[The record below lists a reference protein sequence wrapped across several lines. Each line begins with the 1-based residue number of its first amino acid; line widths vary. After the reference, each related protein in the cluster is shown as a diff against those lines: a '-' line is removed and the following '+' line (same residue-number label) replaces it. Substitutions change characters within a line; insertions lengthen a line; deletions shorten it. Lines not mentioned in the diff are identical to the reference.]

1 MRMKLTDAE
10 KAMLDGA
17 KGKAHAKAMELL
29 VRYGEALGAE
39 RLVETGNVCGTW
51 GAATPFMRDFALRK
65 GGLDAVF
72 SEFNLDSDEVV
83 STPDTEVHSCQL
95 IQGMYDGDNREFG
108 VTDEIQTL
116 HDESQKFFGKRGVQ
130 QFATCTPY
138 QVGNV
143 PVKGE
148 HCAWME
154 SSAVVYC
161 NGVLG
166 ARTNTEGR
174 ESTGAA
180 SITGRIPYWGYH
192 TPEFRLG
199 SHLVDLE
206 IPVESMMGW
215 GLLGYYLGEVVQDEI
230 PVIQGKGL
238 TQTPNLIR
246 LKHFGAAG
254 ASSGG
259 IEMFHVVGVTPEA
272 PTREAAFGPKKP
284 KQHIKYGA
292 AERKIAYD
300 NLNSSANERKLDFV
314 MLGCP
319 HDSIEQVWLAAKLL
333 EGRKLHPDTALWVH
347 TPRAIKEIA
356 DRNGYTKMINDAGG
370 RVMADTCPAISRV
383 LPRGAKVTATDSAK
397 QAHYLPAITGVQT
410 WFGSLEDCVASAISG
425 RWEGKLA

>member
-1 MRMKLTDAE
+1 MKLTDAE
-10 KAMLDGA
+10 QAMLDGG
-17 KGKAHAKAMELL
+17 KGKAHQKAMELL

-39 RLVETGNVCGTW
+39 RLVETSNVCGTW
-51 GAATPFMRDFALRK
+51 GAATPFMRDFALQK

-83 STPDTEVHSCQL
+83 ATPDTQVHSCQL
-95 IQGMYDGDNREFG
+95 IQGIYNEGGKEFG
-108 VTDEIQTL
+108 LSDDILEL
-116 HDESQKFFGKRGVQ
+116 HEESQKFFGKRGVQ

-180 SITGRIPYWGYH
+180 SLTGRIPYWGYH
-192 TPEFRLG
+192 IPEFRLG
-199 SHLVDLE
+199 THRVDLDIE
-206 IPVESMMGW
+206 VESMMDW

-238 TQTPNLIR
+238 TKTPNLIR
-246 LKHFGAAG
+246 LKHFGAAA

-259 IEMFHVVGVTPEA
+259 VEMFHIVGVTPEA
-272 PTREAAFGPKKP
+272 YSYEAAFGTKKP
-284 KQHIKYGA
+284 KATIKYGA

-300 NLNSSANERKLDFV
+300 NLNSSASDRKLDFV

-319 HDSIEQVWLAAKLL
+319 HDSIEQVWLTAKLL
-333 EGRKLHPDTALWVH
+333 EGKKIHAETALWIH
-347 TPRAIKEIA
+347 TPRAIKEVA

-370 RVMADTCPAISRV
+370 RVMSDTCPAISKTM
-383 LPRGAKVTATDSAK
+383 PKGTKVTATDSAK